1 MAKNF
6 PLTKTEALIKL
17 QKYCA
22 YQDRCHQEVR
32 YKLLSLK
39 VYGDELEQVIADLI
53 EDKFLDEER
62 FACSYAR
69 GKFGIKKWGRM
80 RIIRE
85 LKKRA
90 ISDYCIR
97 KAMKEIDA
105 DDYLIALDNLMEK
118 KLALLKTDNPY
129 ERKQKLVNYAFSRG
143 YEADL
148 AWQAVDKI
156 LATP

>member
-1 MAKNF
+1 MAKNY

-39 VYGDELEQVIADLI
+39 VYGDELEEVIADLI
-53 EDKFLDEER
+53 SEKFLDEER

-105 DDYLIALDNLMEK
+105 DDYLIALDNIMEK
-118 KLALLKTDNPY
+118 KLASLKTDNEY

-143 YEADL
+143 YESDL
-148 AWQAVDKI
+148 AWEAVNKL
-156 LATP
+156 LATS